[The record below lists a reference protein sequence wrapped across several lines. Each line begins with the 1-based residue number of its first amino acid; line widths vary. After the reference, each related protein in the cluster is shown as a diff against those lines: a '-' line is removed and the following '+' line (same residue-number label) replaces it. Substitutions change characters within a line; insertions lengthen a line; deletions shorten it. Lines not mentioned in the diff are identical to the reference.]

1 MLVGPGARHV
11 TGMYERAR
19 VGHEGMG
26 QLVTKWRLHDPPK
39 GFLSNKAMPLTKPV
53 FGHKWYMGYQFA
65 TIL

>member
-1 MLVGPGARHV
+1 
-11 TGMYERAR
+11 MYERAR

-39 GFLSNKAMPLTKPV
+39 GFLSNNKAMPLTKPV
-53 FGHKWYMGYQFA
+53 CGHKWCMGYQFA